1 MIILSLGGP
10 GIQTGRSYLTETIQ
24 YGLAFVP
31 DNVSMLLSPLVMGI
45 LIVFSFFTSALSSA
59 TGMGGGVL
67 LFTVMTLYFPI
78 NIVIPVHGV
87 IQFFNNFLTLNL
99 LKHHLKKSLMMP
111 FLLGSIPGI
120 LLAAFSV
127 HKIIQTAAPQ
137 IIILCLILYSLFRPA
152 RLPDLELQHKNF
164 IWVGFI
170 TGFLGIIAGAID
182 PILAPFFVR
191 KDLSKEE
198 VIANKSAMQAIVHFA
213 KIPVFLYLG
222 FDYLPYFSFC
232 LITNVA
238 CFFGTRF
245 GIMMLKRMSEAVFMK
260 VFKVALGLTGLR
272 MFFKLFF

>member
-1 MIILSLGGP
+1 
-10 GIQTGRSYLTETIQ
+10 
-24 YGLAFVP
+24 
-31 DNVSMLLSPLVMGI
+31 MLVSPLIMGI
-45 LIVFSFFTSALSSA
+45 LILFSFFTSALSSA

-78 NIVIPVHGV
+78 NVIIPIHGI

-99 LKHHLKKSLMMP
+99 LKEHLKKSLMIP
-111 FLLGSIPGI
+111 FLIGSIPGI
-120 LLAAFSV
+120 IIAAFLV
-127 HKIIQTAAPQ
+127 DKIIQTSTPQ
-137 IIILCLILYSLFRPA
+137 IIILCLIIYSLFRPR

-182 PILAPFFVR
+182 PVLAPFFVR
-191 KDLSKEE
+191 KDLTKEE
-198 VIANKSAMQAIVHFA
+198 VIANKAAMQAIVHFA
-213 KIPVFLYLG
+213 KIPVFLSLG
-222 FDYLPYFSFC
+222 FNYVPFLTFC

-245 GIMMLKRMSEAVFMK
+245 GILMLRKMSETVFLR

-272 MFFKLFF
+272 MLYKVIF